1 MKLCSVSFQVV
12 VFDGGRGSELQ
23 KLSCTG
29 GTIFDVLTFE
39 AYDSSFLVA
48 LTEQKLN
55 FFKWQ
60 WTVSWKGKIWRNF
73 IKCRCENGL
82 IKRLYWL
89 QYFKTQHFSRWVRIF
104 EYLSFECSKPITLLK
119 SLVASQ
125 QIFTCLNTTIERLG
139 KREIGSKLTIKTP
152 DVIKASLLSS

>member
-1 MKLCSVSFQVV
+1 MSKVTAKTTERRQWGRSGVFIVNFEHISHLVLMFLLLTLNMYLPAWSCSVSFQVV

-73 IKCRCENGL
+73 IKCRCENG
-82 IKRLYWL
+82 INK
-89 QYFKTQHFSRWVRIF
+89 K
-104 EYLSFECSKPITLLK
+104 TLL
-119 SLVASQ
+119 VTV
-125 QIFTCLNTTIERLG
+125 F
-139 KREIGSKLTIKTP
+139 
-152 DVIKASLLSS
+152 